1 MSSFVNTIQT
11 FAPGYNPFYVVL
23 SSSTASTLAGYEY
36 IVDIY
41 KHNSNVLER
50 RFFVQPLQNENY
62 WGKIDI
68 SRTLSNIAFTG
79 NPIANGTSGIT
90 VNTVQSQA
98 FDIKIG
104 EQYYYYWNFTDNYYN
119 AITTAY
125 TGYLGFTAA
134 SATHSFVVGD
144 YVTIAQDAGYAEENY
159 NGTFQ
164 VVYVPDNK
172 SIVVN
177 FPFTTST
184 PANPGTARYSDYRKK
199 VTTGQTTSSTTIYDG
214 SEDNFYSYAWLSATT
229 YPTTPLTILPTY
241 TSASTIAGTNA
252 YKVRIAQEGFFNIYC
267 GEAVKDIIVT
277 KNDGT
282 TLDILPVGLIPYS
295 NFPCMLK
302 FPFAPES
309 INQWL
314 GYDWISGDT
323 SYYKID
329 LISTG
334 GTNNIMDNYYI
345 DVDLSCDRFKSD
357 IILFEDLRGSFIPV
371 SVYPTKENVS
381 VTKTFYKEKP
391 DMYIDGGNY
400 IRKDYEQWEKIY
412 DINYNEVYTVNTGYI
427 KEGMV
432 DVIENLVLY
441 AKNVYI
447 NKDGEGIYRP
457 ITIITSDFQR
467 KKDKYKTDRL
477 KEYTFTYRFSQGKS
491 FNI

>member
-1 MSSFVNTIQT
+1 MSSFVNTIQS
-11 FAPGYNPFYVVL
+11 FAPAYNPFYVVL
-23 SSSTASTLAGYEY
+23 SSSTASSLAGYEY
-36 IVDIY
+36 VLDVY
-41 KHNSNVLER
+41 KHNSSVLER
-50 RFFVQPLQNENY
+50 RFFIQPLQNENY

-104 EQYYYYWNFTDNYYN
+104 EQYYYTWNFTDNYYN
-119 AITTAY
+119 GVLTAY

-134 SATHSFVVGD
+134 SETHSFVVGD
-144 YVTIAQDAGYAEENY
+144 YVTITQDAGYAEEDF

-172 SIVVN
+172 AIVVN
-177 FPFTTST
+177 FPHTTT
-184 PANPGTARYSDYRKK
+184 PVNPGTARYLDYRKK
-199 VTTGQTTSSTTIYDG
+199 ITTGQTTSSTTIYDG
-214 SEDNFYSYAWLSATT
+214 VEDNFYSYAWLSATT
-229 YPTTPLTILPTY
+229 LQTKPLSKLPIY
-241 TSASTIAGTNA
+241 TSATTIAGTNG
-252 YKVRIAQEGFFNIYC
+252 YKVKLNQEGFFNIYC
-267 GEAVKDIIVT
+267 AEAAKDIIVT

-282 TLDILPVGLIPYS
+282 TKDILSATSINYS
-295 NFPCMLK
+295 LFPCMIK

-309 INQWL
+309 INQNL

-323 SYYKID
+323 SYYSIV
-329 LISTG
+329 ITSTG
-334 GTNNIMDNYYI
+334 GTQNVLDSYYI
-345 DVDLSCDRFKSD
+345 DVDLNCDRFKSD

-381 VTKTFYKEKP
+381 VSKTFYKEKS
-391 DMYIDGGNY
+391 DMSIIGGNY
-400 IRKDYEQWEKIY
+400 IQKDYEQYEKVY
-412 DINYNEVYTVNTGYI
+412 DINFNELYTVNTGYI
-427 KEGMV
+427 KEDMV
-432 DVIENLVLY
+432 DIFENLILY
-441 AKNVYI
+441 SKNVYI
-447 NKDGEGIYRP
+447 NKDNEWIYRP
-457 ITIITSDFQR
+457 IIITTSDFAR